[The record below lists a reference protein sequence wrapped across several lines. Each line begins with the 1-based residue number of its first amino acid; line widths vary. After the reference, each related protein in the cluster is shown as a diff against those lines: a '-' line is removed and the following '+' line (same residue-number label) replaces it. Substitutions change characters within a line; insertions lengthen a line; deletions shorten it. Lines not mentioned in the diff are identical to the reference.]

1 MTHRWKWL
9 PVLLLVAV
17 PSMATAQKKKKKE
30 APPKEEK
37 ASPAPAG
44 GEGEAKP
51 AEGEENFEVED
62 DQEGAKPAEG
72 EPQPAEEEG
81 TPVILEE
88 STPAAKVPEEKL
100 SETRVSWQDI
110 VVVKHK
116 PFLKMQRF
124 ELAPALARTLND
136 NMIKHTGLVANINYY
151 LTDVLAVGAE
161 FLCMDLCKGGL
172 DQNPI
177 GADFGETHRLVASQ
191 DRRLPTLNKYN
202 FGAAL
207 DFHYSPIYAKFAVFN
222 KKIVHLEGFF
232 TAGVG
237 FTQTQVIPR
246 DPKSESVGVWKN
258 DFLITPNVGVTMR
271 VFLFDWITLQ
281 LGVRDYIFLDKYES
295 PDRDPLQP
303 LDDAMAAADT
313 TLINHIM
320 FNVGVSFWLPTSF
333 EYRTFR

>member
-9 PVLLLVAV
+9 PVLLLVLAL
-17 PSMATAQKKKKKE
+17 PCLASAQKKKKDKAKEPAPQEEPKE
-30 APPKEEK
+30 A
-37 ASPAPAG
+37 APAAATPPEG
-44 GEGEAKP
+44 DKPAGEG
-51 AEGEENFEVED
+51 GEENFTVED
-62 DQEGAKPAEG
+62 TEEKPAG
-72 EPQPAEEEG
+72 EEAPPVVIEEPAFED
-81 TPVILEE
+81 L
-88 STPAAKVPEEKL
+88 SSKKAPEEKL

-136 NMIKHTGLVANINYY
+136 NMIKHTALFAMANYY
-151 LTDVLAVGAE
+151 LTDVLAVGVE
-161 FLCMDLCKGGL
+161 VLCIDFCSGGL
-172 DQNPI
+172 GPNPI
-177 GADFGETHRLVASQ
+177 GADFGETYKLVASQ

-222 KKIVHLEGFF
+222 RKIVHLEGYF
-232 TAGVG
+232 TAGIG
-237 FTQTQVIPR
+237 FTQTEIVPR
-246 DPKSESVGVWKN
+246 DPALESWTN

-281 LGVRDYIFLDKYES
+281 LGVRDYIFLDKYE
-295 PDRDPLQP
+295 DRRRTAAQSLEE
-303 LDDAMAAADT
+303 AMSEADT